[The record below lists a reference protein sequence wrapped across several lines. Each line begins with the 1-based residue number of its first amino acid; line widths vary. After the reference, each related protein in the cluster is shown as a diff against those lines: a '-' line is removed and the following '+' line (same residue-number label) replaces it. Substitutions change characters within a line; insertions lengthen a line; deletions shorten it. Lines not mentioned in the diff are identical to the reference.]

1 MLFLRIYNDIYHLE
15 HFLSLPNQR
24 NILNLLRLVSILIL
38 QKVEINTDVK
48 RDES

>member
-15 HFLSLPNQR
+15 HFLSPKNER
-24 NILNLLRLVSILIL
+24 NILNWLRLVSILIL
-38 QKVEINTDVK
+38 QRVKINTDVK

>member
-15 HFLSLPNQR
+15 HLNER
-24 NILNLLRLVSILIL
+24 NILNWLRLVSILIL
-38 QKVEINTDVK
+38 QRVKINTDVK

>member
-1 MLFLRIYNDIYHLE
+1 MLFIRIYNDIYQLE
-15 HFLSLPNQR
+15 HLPNQR

-38 QKVEINTDVK
+38 QKVKINTDVK